1 MRVLIADKL
10 PDRARTR
17 LASNGFEVLVEPS
30 LKDEALANRL
40 TELDPEILVV
50 RSTKVRAEHTTACDS
65 LSLVIRA
72 GAGTNTIDTAA
83 CSSRGIFVAN
93 CPGKNA
99 VAVAELTIGWLI
111 ALDRFLPD
119 GVADLRAGRWN
130 KGAWSKGRG
139 LQGRV
144 LGLIG
149 LGAIGQAVAE
159 RARAMGMQVVAWSR
173 RLTPERAAE
182 LGVGFASRPEDAAR
196 EADAVS
202 VHVALTPET
211 HKLVGESIF
220 SVMRHGAFFVNTA
233 RSEVVDEE
241 ALARA
246 LDTKGLRAALDVFE
260 DEPADKQGDFDH
272 PLAKHPQ
279 VYGSHHI
286 GASTLQAQE
295 AVGDEVCRISETF
308 RDEGRVVNLVN
319 HLDKSAATHRLV
331 VRHLDKVGVLAQ
343 VLGPL
348 SQAAVN
354 VQEMENIV
362 FPGGAAIARIQVSEP
377 PSEDLVAR
385 LQALDTVLHVAVTP
399 L

>member
-10 PDRARTR
+10 PDQTRTR
-17 LASNGFEVLVEPS
+17 LASHGFEVVAEPTLKGES
-30 LKDEALANRL
+30 LAERL
-40 TELDPEILVV
+40 SELDPDILVV
-50 RSTKVRAEHTTACDS
+50 RSTKVTATHTEAGPS

-83 CSSRGIFVAN
+83 CSARGIFVAN

-119 GVADLRAGRWN
+119 GVRDLRNGQWN
-130 KGAWSKGRG
+130 KAAYAKARG
-139 LQGRV
+139 LSGRV

-149 LGAIGQAVAE
+149 LGAIGQAVAT
-159 RARAMGMQVVAWSR
+159 RAQALGMTVLAWSR
-173 RLTPERAAE
+173 SLTPKRAAE
-182 LGVGFASRPEDAAR
+182 LGVTFATTPEEVAR
-196 EADAVS
+196 QADAVS

-211 HKLVGESIF
+211 SKLVGESIF
-220 SVMRHGAFFVNTA
+220 STMRHGALFINTS
-233 RSEVVDEE
+233 RSEVVDET
-241 ALARA
+241 ALANA
-246 LDTKGLRAALDVFE
+246 LESNDLRAALDVF
-260 DEPADKQGDFDH
+260 DGEPSDKTAPFDH
-272 PLAKHPQ
+272 PLAKHPR

-319 HLDKSAATHRLV
+319 TLTETAATHRLV
-331 VRHLDKVGVLAQ
+331 VRHLDQVGVLAQ
-343 VLGPL
+343 VLKPL
-348 SQAAVN
+348 SEAAVN

-377 PSEDLVAR
+377 PSDDLLR
-385 LQALDTVLHVAVTP
+385 TLHALPAVLHVTVTP

>member
-10 PDRARTR
+10 PDQTRTR
-17 LASNGFEVLVEPS
+17 LASRGFEVVAEPK
-30 LKDEALANRL
+30 LKGEALTERL
-40 TELDPEILVV
+40 REFDPDILVV
-50 RSTKVRAEHTTACDS
+50 RSTKVTADHTTACDS

-72 GAGTNTIDTAA
+72 GAGTNTIDTEA

-130 KGAWSKGRG
+130 KAAYSKGRG

-144 LGLIG
+144 LGLLG
-149 LGAIGQAVAE
+149 LGAIGRAVAR
-159 RARAMGMQVVAWSR
+159 RAQGLGMTVVAWSR
-173 RLTPERAAE
+173 SLTPERAAE
-182 LGVGFASRPEDAAR
+182 LGVGFAGTPEEAAR

-202 VHVALTPET
+202 VHLALTPET
-211 HKLVGESIF
+211 SKLIGESIF
-220 SVMRHGAFFVNTA
+220 GVMRQGALFVNTA
-233 RSEVVDEE
+233 RSEVVDEN

-246 LDTKGLRAALDVFE
+246 LEAKGLRAALDVF
-260 DEPADKQGDFDH
+260 DGEPADKQGPFDH

-279 VYGSHHI
+279 VYGSHHT
-286 GASTLQAQE
+286 GASTMQAQE
-295 AVGDEVCRISETF
+295 AVGEEVCRISETF
-308 RDEGRVVNLVN
+308 RDLGRVENLVN
-319 HLDKSAATHRLV
+319 KLDRSAATHRVV
-331 VRHLDKVGVLAQ
+331 VRHLDQVGVLAQ
-343 VLGPL
+343 VLRPL
-348 SQAAVN
+348 SEAAVN

-377 PSEDLVAR
+377 PSEDLVSA
-385 LQALDTVLHVAVTP
+385 LQALPAVLHVAVTP